1 MPPSQKNVPNW
12 ILNYILMKP
21 HVNCKNSTNLSAL
34 RNVRI
39 KGSFSAQLVC
49 KSVIWTFF
57 FLKWRHKVSEIHK
70 CGAWSKSL
78 HGDVFT
84 TYWGKI
90 ESFLPKSTDRV
101 WDVELRQWGEWER
114 SLRSSVHLWVNKEQ
128 SLRLLAEVAEVCPGN
143 PPPLSHHIFC
153 FVTSVRQFRK
163 LLIL

>member
-1 MPPSQKNVPNW
+1 MPPSQKKVPNW
-12 ILNYILMKP
+12 ILNYILIKP

-90 ESFLPKSTDRV
+90 ESFLPKSTERV
-101 WDVELRQWGEWER
+101 WDVEFRQWGEWER
-114 SLRSSVHLWVNKEQ
+114 SLEELSALVSSQRTIPQVACRSSR
-128 SLRLLAEVAEVCPGN
+128 SLSWQPSSPFSPHFLLCYLRETV
-143 PPPLSHHIFC
+143 
-153 FVTSVRQFRK
+153 
-163 LLIL
+163 